1 MWSELYR
8 PVRVE
13 QMIGNE
19 DARLI
24 VLKWIS
30 GWVVGSRPLL
40 LIGPPGVG
48 KTSLVHILADQF
60 DYDLIETNASD
71 TRSKEDLE
79 RLIMPLLMNASIFG
93 KRMLL

>member
-40 LIGPPGVG
+40 LIGPPGG
-48 KTSLVHILADQF
+48 W
-60 DYDLIETNASD
+60 
-71 TRSKEDLE
+71 
-79 RLIMPLLMNASIFG
+79 
-93 KRMLL
+93 